1 MPTTCPAPRQLP
13 RQPYTEH
20 SPDGGGEFINGAERF
35 EHHVVLGSPLA
46 GERGRGAAVARLRV
60 NAKRS
65 GVTDSG
71 RWLRTSAGTAQSGV
85 IR

>member
-1 MPTTCPAPRQLP
+1 MPTGYNLP
-13 RQPYTEH
+13 NTSPTAKTALH

-71 RWLRTSAGTAQSGV
+71 RWLRTSAGTAQSGA